1 MIRLLNAIE
10 GLPRPWVISASL
22 VMVVM
27 LGLVDYWTGPQ
38 WAFSGFDWFPVALA
52 AWFAGLGWGLVVAL
66 AGAGVWL
73 IADITGIS
81 HYSHPLVPLWN
92 MAARLT
98 AFLVIAYALSALRRT
113 LRAERYLARNDFL
126 TDAANSRCFFE
137 AARQA
142 IGQAR
147 KDGTGLAL
155 AYLDL
160 DNFKQVNDRYGHS
173 TGDRLLR
180 MMVDIIKAN
189 IRAGDLV
196 ARLGGDEF
204 AVILPDADRA
214 AAEEAIGRMRRIFSQ
229 EAARQGWPVSLSIGL
244 VLFQSPPEGPD
255 QMVKLADQLMYQ
267 VKNGGKD
274 GIRVVVQP

>member
-1 MIRLLNAIE
+1 MKRLLNVIE

-22 VMVVM
+22 LMVTM

-52 AWFAGLGWGLVVAL
+52 AWFSGLGWGLVVAL
-66 AGAGVWL
+66 TGAAVWL

-113 LRAERYLARNDFL
+113 IRAERYLARNDFL

-137 AARQA
+137 AAGRA
-142 IGQAR
+142 IEQSR
-147 KDGTGLAL
+147 KAGTKLAL

-160 DNFKQVNDRYGHS
+160 DNFKAVNDHYGHS
-173 TGDRLLR
+173 TGDQLLR
-180 MMVDIIKAN
+180 MMVDVIKSN

-204 AVILPDADRA
+204 AVILPDTDREA
-214 AAEEAIGRMRRIFSQ
+214 AAEAIGRMKTIFSR
-229 EAARQGWPVSLSIGL
+229 EAAKNGWPVSLSIGL
-244 VLFQSPPEGPD
+244 VLFQSPPENPD
-255 QMVKLADQLMYQ
+255 QMVRLADQLMYQ
-267 VKNGGKD
+267 VKNSGKD